1 MNNLP
6 SFLTFTASIFGAITA
21 LLVLLSHLEPTRGH
35 REDRS
40 SLQRRGGS
48 S

>member
-21 LLVLLSHLEPTRGH
+21 LLILLSHLEPTRGH
-35 REDRS
+35 RKDRS
-40 SLQRRGGS
+40 SLETERGPS
-48 S
+48 